1 MSYSETVNNIYLSL
15 NIINTNYGELDNE
28 TYRL

>member
-1 MSYSETVNNIYLSL
+1 MSDSETVNNIYLSL
-15 NIINTNYGELDNE
+15 NIVNTNYGELDNE